1 MRICV
6 IGGGSW
12 GTVLANLLAK
22 KNYDVS
28 LYIRNKKLLKILDEK
43 KINEIYLPQVR
54 LCSQL
59 KFTSSV
65 DECLSQAEIVVLA
78 VPVQFLREALL
89 KIKDRVTKR
98 HIFVNCGKG
107 IEKQTLYFPS
117 DIVEQILNVKR
128 FAQLSGPNFARE
140 VAMELPTATVIA
152 SYDMN
157 LAREL
162 QHIFFTP
169 YFRTYTS
176 NDVLG
181 VQLAGALKNVIAIAC
196 GISDGLHLGEN
207 ARAAL
212 ITRGLAEIRRLSKIL
227 GAKEETFMGLSG
239 IGDLILTCT
248 GNLSRNRDVGLK
260 LGKGEKL
267 SHIIQNLVMVAEG
280 IDTTKSATKLAEK
293 HNVDIPITSAVY
305 NILYQDKKPFQ
316 VLSELM
322 RRPLKKE

>member
-1 MRICV
+1 MKICA

-12 GTVLANLLAK
+12 GTALANLLAK

-28 LYIRNKKLLKILDEK
+28 LYVRSKKLLGILNEK
-43 KINEIYLPQVR
+43 RINEIYLPRVR
-54 LCSQL
+54 LCPQL

-78 VPVQFLREALL
+78 VPVQFLRETLL
-89 KIKDRVTKR
+89 RIKDHVTKR

-107 IEKQTLYFPS
+107 IEKQTLYLPS
-117 DIVEQILNVKR
+117 DIVKEILNVEN
-128 FAQLSGPNFARE
+128 FAQLSGPNFALE

-157 LAREL
+157 LATEL

-181 VQLAGALKNVIAIAC
+181 VQLAGALKNVVAIAC
-196 GISDGLHLGEN
+196 GISDGLNLGEN

-212 ITRGLAEIRRLSKIL
+212 ITRGLVEIKRLGKRL
-227 GAKEETFMGLSG
+227 NAKEETFMGLSG
-239 IGDLILTCT
+239 AGDLILTCT
-248 GNLSRNRDVGLK
+248 GKLSRNREVGLR
-260 LGKGEKL
+260 LGRGEKL
-267 SHIIQNLVMVAEG
+267 SHIIQNLIMVAEG
-280 IDTTKSATKLAEK
+280 IDTAKSATKLAK
-293 HNVDIPITSAVY
+293 RYNVDMPITFAVY
-305 NILYQDKKPFQ
+305 DILYQDKKPFQ

>member
-1 MRICV
+1 MKICI

-12 GTVLANLLAK
+12 GTALANLLAK

-28 LYIRNKKLLKILDEK
+28 LYIRNKELLKTLNEK
-43 KINEIYLPQVR
+43 RINEIYLPQIK
-54 LCSQL
+54 LCPQL
-59 KFTSSV
+59 KFISSV
-65 DECLSQAEIVVLA
+65 KECLSYTEIVVLT

-89 KIKDRVTKR
+89 KIKDYVTKK
-98 HIFVNCGKG
+98 HVFINCSKG

-117 DIVEQILNVKR
+117 DIVEQILNVKN
-128 FAQLSGPNFARE
+128 FAQLSGPNFALE

-152 SYDMN
+152 SNDMD

-162 QHIFFTP
+162 QRIFFTP

-176 NDVLG
+176 DDVLG

-196 GISDGLHLGEN
+196 GISDGLRLGEN

-212 ITRGLAEIRRLSKIL
+212 ITRGLAEIRRLGKIL

-260 LGKGEKL
+260 LGRGDKL
-267 SHIIQNLVMVAEG
+267 SHIIQNLIMVAEG

-305 NILYQDKKPFQ
+305 NILYEDKKPFQ
-316 VLSELM
+316 ALSELM